1 MRDKK
6 IIKALECCADEELT
20 ACDECPFLK
29 ECIAGEFNLF
39 SEVLSILNR
48 PKAESNQEAK
58 RDSGKIRPTLVPV
71 EIINAIA
78 QVREYGCRKYHNPD
92 NWRLVEPE
100 RYRDALMRHLLH
112 YIKNP
117 KSKDE
122 ESGLPHLWHIACNVA
137 FLISLEYPVLE
148 DFVYE
153 IIGNIHDNP
162 ELLED
167 ER

>member
-1 MRDKK
+1 MIDKK
-6 IIKALECCADEELT
+6 IIKALECCADEELN
-20 ACDECPFLK
+20 ACDECPFAV
-29 ECIAGEFNLF
+29 ECFNDEFNLF

-122 ESGLPHLWHIACNVA
+122 ESGLPHLWHVACNVA
-137 FLISLEYPVLE
+137 FLIALESPTLEGFDMVLCNDAE
-148 DFVYE
+148 DTK
-153 IIGNIHDNP
+153 
-162 ELLED
+162 
-167 ER
+167 